1 MEGIAVSIIIPIY
14 NAEKFLRK
22 GLDSCVNQTLQNIE
36 IICVNDASTDDSSA
50 VIAEYV
56 NRYPEKRIVGRGEL
70 EITVFGVR
78 EENTSASWIVMIT

>member
-22 GLDSCVNQTLQNIE
+22 GLDFCVNQTLQNIE
-36 IICVNDASTDDSSA
+36 
-50 VIAEYV
+50 
-56 NRYPEKRIVGRGEL
+56 IVGRGEL